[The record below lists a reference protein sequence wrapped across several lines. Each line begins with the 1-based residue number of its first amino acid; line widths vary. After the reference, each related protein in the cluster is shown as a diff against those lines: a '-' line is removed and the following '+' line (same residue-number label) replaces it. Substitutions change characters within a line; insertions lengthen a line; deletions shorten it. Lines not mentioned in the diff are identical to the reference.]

1 MMYLKYR
8 ILLFSLLTST
18 LFTFGYHHQAYG
30 LILFDQKVDYQIGSI
45 PSSVAVADF
54 NNDQKVDLAVTNS
67 YDDSV
72 SILLGNDDGTFQ
84 AAINCNTG
92 MAPEE
97 VVASDFNGDDKV
109 DLAIANSF
117 DDTISILMGKGDGS
131 FEDGVSYDCG
141 EFPYAMAVA
150 DFNGDS
156 KDDLAVANGGGL
168 FSSGDV
174 SLLLGNGD
182 GTFQRATSLTA
193 GSSPT
198 DIHSSDFNGDTY
210 ADLTVT
216 NSSDDT
222 VSILLGNGD
231 GTFKAAVNYAVGQ
244 SPFGVTGG
252 DFNNDQKEDIAVTNS
267 DTNNLSILLGNGDG
281 TFKAA
286 VNYGT
291 GKWPIAVAAADFDQ
305 DGILDLAVAN
315 SGNNNLSILKG
326 SGTGAFQLAT
336 NAPAGEYPYDLI
348 VSDLNGDAREDLVV
362 VNNNPVD
369 SSGAQERYVVS
380 VLLNSAST
388 CPLNLILSDNSNALA
403 LLRNFRNTRLVL
415 NTQGERYSKLYYRHA
430 LEVTAMLM
438 RDNDLMEQAKNLLK
452 QLLPV
457 INSLQQSKRA
467 HLNQKMRDKIES
479 LLKKV
484 ESQASIGLRSFI
496 YELRDDINSD
506 RLFQS
511 ITGLVVP

>member
-1 MMYLKYR
+1 MNLKHR
-8 ILLFSLLTST
+8 SLFFSLIIST
-18 LFTFGYHHQAYG
+18 LLTFGYHQQAYG
-30 LILFDQKVDYQIGSI
+30 LILFDQKVDYQVGSV
-45 PSSVAVADF
+45 PSSVAAADF

-72 SILLGNDDGTFQ
+72 SILLGNGDGTLQ

-97 VVASDFNGDDKV
+97 VVASDFNGDNKV

-117 DDTISILMGKGDGS
+117 DDTLSILTGKGDGS

-141 EFPYAMAVA
+141 EFPCAVTIA

-168 FSSGDV
+168 FSEGD
-174 SLLLGNGD
+174 
-182 GTFQRATSLTA
+182 
-193 GSSPT
+193 
-198 DIHSSDFNGDTY
+198 I
-210 ADLTVT
+210 
-216 NSSDDT
+216 
-222 VSILLGNGD
+222 SILLGNGD
-231 GTFKAAVNYAVGQ
+231 GTFKDASSLTAGSEPTDICSSDLDGDTNMDLAVTDATDNSVYILLGKGDGTFQSVVKYTVGQ

-286 VNYGT
+286 VDYKT

-315 SGNNNLSILKG
+315 SGDNNVSILKG

-348 VSDLNGDAREDLVV
+348 VSKLNGDTREDLVV

-369 SSGAQERYVVS
+369 SSGTQERYVIS

-403 LLRNFRNTRLVL
+403 LIRNFKNTRLVL

-438 RDNDLMEQAKNLLK
+438 KDNDLMEQVKNLLK

-457 INSLQQSKRA
+457 ISSLQQGKRA
-467 HLNQKMRDKIES
+467 QLNKKTRDKIES
-479 LLKKV
+479 LLKKL
-484 ESQASIGLRSFI
+484 ESQASIGLRFFI

-506 RLFQS
+506 RFFQS
-511 ITGLVVP
+511 ITGLVIP